1 MNWGNGPAMGD
12 RPITVL
18 LADDHRMVR
27 EALVPFVRRVGEN
40 VTVLEGGSLADV
52 MELLAKPDTIDLL
65 IVDLYM
71 PGMHGIASLR
81 QIRETRPKMPIAVL
95 SGSINPQDI
104 ESALDF
110 GVAGY
115 MPKTMIGAA
124 FVNALSLVLNGE
136 RFVPSEF
143 YIGLRN
149 RGPAP
154 SPDEANTGGKT
165 PVGLT
170 SRQWAV
176 LRELV
181 QGRSNKEIAKAL
193 GIEEITVK
201 VHLQAVFKRLQVSN
215 RTQAATYAMQR
226 GWFGKMDERGGR
238 SNEPLSS

>member
-1 MNWGNGPAMGD
+1 MSQ
-12 RPITVL
+12 RTITVI

-27 EALVPFVRRVGEN
+27 EALVPFVRRIGDR
-40 VTVLEGGSLADV
+40 VTVLEAGTLDEVLELASRS
-52 MELLAKPDTIDLL
+52 ENHIDLVIL
-65 IVDLYM
+65 DLYM
-71 PGMHGIASLR
+71 PGMNGPGGLR
-81 QIRETRPKMPIAVL
+81 RLRELQPQTPVAVL
-95 SGSINPQDI
+95 SGSVNAQDI
-104 ESALDF
+104 EGALD
-110 GVAGY
+110 AGAVGY
-115 MPKTMIGAA
+115 LPKTMIGAA

-143 YIGLRN
+143 YLGLRD
-149 RGPAP
+149 RGPNMVAGE
-154 SPDEANTGGKT
+154 SEGGGERV

-181 QGRSNKEIAKAL
+181 AGRSNKEIAKIL

-226 GWFGKMDERGGR
+226 GWFNNRAPRNDIA
-238 SNEPLSS
+238 PT

>member
-1 MNWGNGPAMGD
+1 MTQ
-12 RPITVL
+12 RTITVI

-27 EALVPFVRRVGEN
+27 EALVPFIRRIGDR
-40 VTVLEGGSLADV
+40 VTVLEAGTLDEVLELAGRP
-52 MELLAKPDTIDLL
+52 EHTIDLVVL
-65 IVDLYM
+65 DLYM
-71 PGMHGIASLR
+71 PGMNGPGGLR
-81 QIRETRPKMPIAVL
+81 RLREVRPQTPVAVL
-95 SGSINPQDI
+95 SGSINAQDI
-104 ESALDF
+104 EGVLDA
-110 GVAGY
+110 GAAGY

-143 YIGLRN
+143 YLGLRD
-149 RGPAP
+149 RGPNMVAGEG
-154 SPDEANTGGKT
+154 EAGGDRA

-181 QGRSNKEIAKAL
+181 AGRSNKEIAKIL

-215 RTQAATYAMQR
+215 RTQAATHAMQR
-226 GWFGKMDERGGR
+226 GWFSNR
-238 SNEPLSS
+238 SARNDIAPS

>member
-1 MNWGNGPAMGD
+1 MTQKA
-12 RPITVL
+12 ITVV

-27 EALVPFVRRVGEN
+27 EALVPFVRRIGDKVA
-40 VTVLEGGSLADV
+40 VLEAGSLDEVVEHA
-52 MELLAKPDTIDLL
+52 ERTENINLF

-71 PGMHGIASLR
+71 PGMNGPGGLR
-81 QIRETRPKMPIAVL
+81 RLRELRPATPVAVL
-95 SGSINPQDI
+95 SGSVSAQDI
-104 ESALDF
+104 EGALDA
-110 GVAGY
+110 GAAGY

-143 YIGLRN
+143 YLGLRD
-149 RGPAP
+149 RGPNMMA
-154 SPDEANTGGKT
+154 PDEFGGGERA

-181 QGRSNKEIAKAL
+181 AGRSNKEIAKIL

-215 RTQAATYAMQR
+215 RTQAATYAMQK
-226 GWFGKMDERGGR
+226 GWFSSRGPRPDILPG
-238 SNEPLSS
+238 

>member
-1 MNWGNGPAMGD
+1 MSQ
-12 RPITVL
+12 RTITVI

-27 EALVPFVRRVGEN
+27 EALVPFVRRIGDR
-40 VTVLEGGSLADV
+40 VTVLEAGTLDEVLDLASRSENPV
-52 MELLAKPDTIDLL
+52 DLVIL
-65 IVDLYM
+65 DLYM
-71 PGMHGIASLR
+71 PGMNGPGGLR
-81 QIRETRPKMPIAVL
+81 RLRELQPQTPVAVL
-95 SGSINPQDI
+95 SGSVNAQDI
-104 ESALDF
+104 EGALD
-110 GVAGY
+110 AGAVGY
-115 MPKTMIGAA
+115 LPKTMIGAA

-143 YIGLRN
+143 YLGLRD
-149 RGPAP
+149 RGPNMVAGE
-154 SPDEANTGGKT
+154 SEGGGERV

-181 QGRSNKEIAKAL
+181 AGRSNKEIAKIL

-226 GWFGKMDERGGR
+226 GWFNNRAPRNDIA
-238 SNEPLSS
+238 PT

>member
-1 MNWGNGPAMGD
+1 MSQ
-12 RPITVL
+12 RTITVV

-27 EALVPFVRRVGEN
+27 EALVPFVRRIGDKVAVIEAGTLDE
-40 VTVLEGGSLADV
+40 VVAISS
-52 MELLAKPDTIDLL
+52 KPETSIDLIIL
-65 IVDLYM
+65 DLYM
-71 PGMHGIASLR
+71 PGMNGPGGLR
-81 QIRETRPKMPIAVL
+81 RLREIRPETPVAVL
-95 SGSINPQDI
+95 SGSVNAQDI
-104 ESALDF
+104 EGVLDA
-110 GVAGY
+110 GAAGY
-115 MPKTMIGAA
+115 LPKTMIGAA

-143 YIGLRN
+143 YLGLRD
-149 RGPAP
+149 RGPNMAAQ
-154 SPDEANTGGKT
+154 EADAGGDRA

-181 QGRSNKEIAKAL
+181 AGRSNKEIAKIL

-226 GWFGKMDERGGR
+226 GWFNNRAQR
-238 SNEPLSS
+238 SDVSPS

>member
-1 MNWGNGPAMGD
+1 MSQRA
-12 RPITVL
+12 ITVI

-27 EALVPFVRRVGEN
+27 EALVPFVRRIADR
-40 VTVLEGGSLADV
+40 VTVLEAGTLDEVIELASRP
-52 MELLAKPDTIDLL
+52 EAQIDLVVL
-65 IVDLYM
+65 DLYM
-71 PGMHGIASLR
+71 PGMNGPGGLR
-81 QIRETRPKMPIAVL
+81 RFREARPQTPVAVL
-95 SGSINPQDI
+95 SGSVNAQDI
-104 ESALDF
+104 EGALD
-110 GVAGY
+110 AGAVGY
-115 MPKTMIGAA
+115 LPKTMIGAA

-143 YIGLRN
+143 YLGLRD
-149 RGPAP
+149 RGPQMVAGEG
-154 SPDEANTGGKT
+154 EAGDRA

-181 QGRSNKEIAKAL
+181 AGRSNKEIAKIL

-226 GWFGKMDERGGR
+226 GWFNNR
-238 SNEPLSS
+238 SSRTDIAPS

>member
-1 MNWGNGPAMGD
+1 MGD

-40 VTVLEGGSLADV
+40 IVVLEAGSLPEV
-52 MELLAKPDTIDLL
+52 LEQLAKPDIIDL
-65 IVDLYM
+65 IVIDLYM
-71 PGMHGIASLR
+71 PGMHGISSLR
-81 QIRETRPKMPIAVL
+81 QVREMRPKVPIAVL

-110 GVAGY
+110 GAAGY
-115 MPKTMIGAA
+115 LPKTMIGAA

-143 YIGLRN
+143 YLGLRD
-149 RGPAP
+149 RGPAV
-154 SPDEANTGGKT
+154 SADEANTGNKV

-181 QGRSNKEIAKAL
+181 SGRSNKEIAKAL

-226 GWFGKMDERGGR
+226 GWFGKTDEQRSR
-238 SNEPLSS
+238 SNEPLPG

>member
-1 MNWGNGPAMGD
+1 MSD
-12 RPITVL
+12 RTITVL

-27 EALVPFVRRVGEN
+27 EALVPFVRRVGED
-40 VTVLEGGSLADV
+40 VTVLEAGSLTDV
-52 MELLAKPDTIDLL
+52 IEMVSKPDHIDL
-65 IVDLYM
+65 IVIDLYM
-71 PGMHGIASLR
+71 PGMQGIPSLR
-81 QIRETRPKMPIAVL
+81 QIRERRPSVPIAVL
-95 SGSINPQDI
+95 SGSVNPQDI

-110 GVAGY
+110 GAAGY
-115 MPKTMIGAA
+115 LPKTMIGAA

-143 YIGLRN
+143 YMGLRD
-149 RGPAP
+149 RGPT
-154 SPDEANTGGKT
+154 ANVDDQAGGSKV

-181 QGRSNKEIAKAL
+181 LGRSNKEIAKAL

-226 GWFGKMDERGGR
+226 GWFSRAEDRARG
-238 SNEPLSS
+238 NEPLQG

>member
-1 MNWGNGPAMGD
+1 MSQ
-12 RPITVL
+12 RIITVI

-27 EALVPFVRRVGEN
+27 EALVPFVRRIGDR
-40 VTVLEGGSLADV
+40 VTVLEAGSLDEV
-52 MELLAKPDTIDLL
+52 LELAARSEIPIDLVIL
-65 IVDLYM
+65 DLYM
-71 PGMHGIASLR
+71 PGMNGPGGLR
-81 QIRETRPKMPIAVL
+81 RLREARPQTPVAVL
-95 SGSINPQDI
+95 SGSVNAQDI
-104 ESALDF
+104 EGALD
-110 GVAGY
+110 AGAVGY
-115 MPKTMIGAA
+115 LPKTMIGAA

-143 YIGLRN
+143 YLGLRD
-149 RGPAP
+149 RGPNMVAGE
-154 SPDEANTGGKT
+154 SESGGERV

-181 QGRSNKEIAKAL
+181 AGRSNKEIAKIL

-226 GWFGKMDERGGR
+226 GWFNNRASRTDIAP
-238 SNEPLSS
+238 S

>member
-1 MNWGNGPAMGD
+1 MSQ
-12 RPITVL
+12 RPITVV

-27 EALVPFVRRVGEN
+27 EALVPFVRRIGER
-40 VTVLEGGSLADV
+40 VVVLEAGTLDETVEIVARSEQDV
-52 MELLAKPDTIDLL
+52 DLIIL
-65 IVDLYM
+65 DLYM
-71 PGMHGIASLR
+71 PGMNGPGGLR
-81 QIRETRPKMPIAVL
+81 RVRELRPQTPVAVL
-95 SGSINPQDI
+95 SGSVHAQDI
-104 ESALDF
+104 EGALDA
-110 GVAGY
+110 GAAGY
-115 MPKTMIGAA
+115 LPKTMVGAA

-143 YIGLRN
+143 YMGLRD
-149 RGPAP
+149 RGPHVSAGDGEF
-154 SPDEANTGGKT
+154 SGDRM

-181 QGRSNKEIAKAL
+181 AGRSNKEIAKIL

-226 GWFGKMDERGGR
+226 GWFNNRSAGR
-238 SNEPLSS
+238 SDTATT

>member
-1 MNWGNGPAMGD
+1 MSQ
-12 RPITVL
+12 RTITVI

-27 EALVPFVRRVGEN
+27 EALVPFVRRIGDL
-40 VTVLEGGSLADV
+40 VTVLEAGSLDEV
-52 MELLAKPDTIDLL
+52 LDLAGRSENPIDLVIL
-65 IVDLYM
+65 DLYM
-71 PGMHGIASLR
+71 PGMNGPGGLR
-81 QIRETRPKMPIAVL
+81 RLRELRPQTPVAVL
-95 SGSINPQDI
+95 SGSVNAQDI
-104 ESALDF
+104 EGALD
-110 GVAGY
+110 AGAVGY
-115 MPKTMIGAA
+115 LPKTMIGAA

-143 YIGLRN
+143 YLGLRD
-149 RGPAP
+149 RGPNMVAGE
-154 SPDEANTGGKT
+154 SEGGGDRV

-181 QGRSNKEIAKAL
+181 VGRSNKEIAKIL

-226 GWFGKMDERGGR
+226 GWFNNRAPRGDIAP
-238 SNEPLSS
+238 S

>member
-1 MNWGNGPAMGD
+1 MNQ
-12 RPITVL
+12 RSITVV

-27 EALVPFVRRVGEN
+27 EALVPFVRRIGDR
-40 VTVLEGGSLADV
+40 VTVLEAGTLDETI
-52 MELLAKPDTIDLL
+52 ELLSRPDQSVDLIIL
-65 IVDLYM
+65 DLYM
-71 PGMHGIASLR
+71 PGMNGPGGLR
-81 QIRETRPKMPIAVL
+81 RVREARPQTPVAVL
-95 SGSINPQDI
+95 SGSVHAQDI
-104 ESALDF
+104 EGALDA
-110 GVAGY
+110 GAAGY
-115 MPKTMIGAA
+115 LPKTMVGAA

-143 YIGLRN
+143 YLGLRD
-149 RGPAP
+149 RGPNMAAG
-154 SPDEANTGGKT
+154 EGEMGGDRA

-181 QGRSNKEIAKAL
+181 AGRSNKEIAKIL

-226 GWFGKMDERGGR
+226 GWFNNRTAPRGDVTH
-238 SNEPLSS
+238 S

>member
-1 MNWGNGPAMGD
+1 MSQ
-12 RPITVL
+12 RTITVI

-27 EALVPFVRRVGEN
+27 EALVPFVRRIGDR
-40 VTVLEGGSLADV
+40 VTVLEAGTLDEVLDLASRS
-52 MELLAKPDTIDLL
+52 ENPIDLVIL
-65 IVDLYM
+65 DLYM
-71 PGMHGIASLR
+71 PGMNGPGGLR
-81 QIRETRPKMPIAVL
+81 RLRELRPQTPVAVL
-95 SGSINPQDI
+95 SGSVNAQDI
-104 ESALDF
+104 EGALD
-110 GVAGY
+110 AGAVGY
-115 MPKTMIGAA
+115 LPKTMIGAA

-143 YIGLRN
+143 YLGLRD
-149 RGPAP
+149 RGPNMVAGE
-154 SPDEANTGGKT
+154 SEGGGDRV

-181 QGRSNKEIAKAL
+181 VGRSNKEIAKIL

-226 GWFGKMDERGGR
+226 GWFNNRAPR
-238 SNEPLSS
+238 SDIAPT

>member
-1 MNWGNGPAMGD
+1 MSQKT
-12 RPITVL
+12 ITAI

-27 EALVPFVRRVGEN
+27 EALVPFVRRIGDR
-40 VTVLEGGSLADV
+40 VTVLEAGSLDEVLEIVARP
-52 MELLAKPDTIDLL
+52 EIEIDLA

-71 PGMHGIASLR
+71 PGMNGPGGLR
-81 QIRETRPKMPIAVL
+81 RLREVRPQTPVAVL
-95 SGSINPQDI
+95 SGSINAQDI
-104 ESALDF
+104 EGALDA
-110 GVAGY
+110 GAAGY
-115 MPKTMIGAA
+115 LPKTMIGAA

-143 YIGLRN
+143 YIGLRD
-149 RGPAP
+149 RGANMIAGPEGEASAERAP
-154 SPDEANTGGKT
+154 I
-165 PVGLT
+165 GLT

-181 QGRSNKEIAKAL
+181 AGRSNKEIAKIL

-226 GWFGKMDERGGR
+226 GWFNNRSTRGDIAP
-238 SNEPLSS
+238 S

>member
-1 MNWGNGPAMGD
+1 MGD
-12 RPITVL
+12 RLISIL

-27 EALVPFVRRVGEN
+27 EALVPFVRRVAPD
-40 VTVLEGGSLADV
+40 VTVLEAGSLSEV
-52 MELLAKPDTIDLL
+52 LELIAKPDPIDL
-65 IVDLYM
+65 IVIDLYM
-71 PGMHGIASLR
+71 PGMHGVASLR
-81 QIRETRPKMPIAVL
+81 QVREARPTVPIAVL

-104 ESALDF
+104 EAALDF
-110 GVAGY
+110 GAAGY
-115 MPKTMIGAA
+115 LPKTMVGAA

-143 YIGLRN
+143 YIGLRD
-149 RGPAP
+149 RGPTVGAED
-154 SPDEANTGGKT
+154 SNGNKT

-181 QGRSNKEIAKAL
+181 LGRSNKEIAKAL

-226 GWFGKMDERGGR
+226 GWFARGEERARG
-238 SNEPLSS
+238 NEPLQS

>member
-1 MNWGNGPAMGD
+1 MSQ
-12 RPITVL
+12 RTITVI

-27 EALVPFVRRVGEN
+27 EALVPFVRRIGDR
-40 VTVLEGGSLADV
+40 VTVLEAGSLDEV
-52 MELLAKPDTIDLL
+52 LDLAGRSENPIDLVIL
-65 IVDLYM
+65 DLYM
-71 PGMHGIASLR
+71 PGMNGPGGLR
-81 QIRETRPKMPIAVL
+81 RLRELRPQTPVAVL
-95 SGSINPQDI
+95 SGSVNAQDI
-104 ESALDF
+104 EGALD
-110 GVAGY
+110 AGAVGY
-115 MPKTMIGAA
+115 LPKTMIGAA

-143 YIGLRN
+143 YLGLRD
-149 RGPAP
+149 RGPNMVAGE
-154 SPDEANTGGKT
+154 SEGGGDRV

-181 QGRSNKEIAKAL
+181 VGRSNKEIAKIL

-226 GWFGKMDERGGR
+226 GWFNNRAPRGDIAP
-238 SNEPLSS
+238 S

>member
-1 MNWGNGPAMGD
+1 MSQRA
-12 RPITVL
+12 ITVI

-27 EALVPFVRRVGEN
+27 EALVPFVRRIGDR
-40 VTVLEGGSLADV
+40 VTVLEAGSLDEV
-52 MELLAKPDTIDLL
+52 LDLAGRSETPVDLVIL
-65 IVDLYM
+65 DLYM
-71 PGMHGIASLR
+71 PGMNGPGGLR
-81 QIRETRPKMPIAVL
+81 RLRELQPQTPVAVL
-95 SGSINPQDI
+95 SGSVNAQDI
-104 ESALDF
+104 EGALD
-110 GVAGY
+110 AGAVGY
-115 MPKTMIGAA
+115 LPKTMIGAA

-143 YIGLRN
+143 YLGLRD
-149 RGPAP
+149 RGPQMVAGEG
-154 SPDEANTGGKT
+154 EAGGERM

-181 QGRSNKEIAKAL
+181 AGRSNKEIAKIL

-226 GWFGKMDERGGR
+226 GWFNNRAPRNDIAP
-238 SNEPLSS
+238 S

>member
-1 MNWGNGPAMGD
+1 MNQ
-12 RPITVL
+12 RSITVV

-27 EALVPFVRRVGEN
+27 EALVPFVRRIGDR
-40 VTVLEGGSLADV
+40 VTVLEAGTLDEAV
-52 MELLAKPDTIDLL
+52 ELLSRPDQTVDLIIL
-65 IVDLYM
+65 DLYM
-71 PGMHGIASLR
+71 PGMNGPGGLR
-81 QIRETRPKMPIAVL
+81 RVREARPSTPVAVL
-95 SGSINPQDI
+95 SGSVHAQDI
-104 ESALDF
+104 EGALDA
-110 GVAGY
+110 GAAGY
-115 MPKTMIGAA
+115 LPKTMVGAA

-143 YIGLRN
+143 YMGLRD
-149 RGPAP
+149 RGPNMMAG
-154 SPDEANTGGKT
+154 EGEFGGERA

-181 QGRSNKEIAKAL
+181 AGRSNKEIAKIL

-226 GWFGKMDERGGR
+226 GWFNNRAAQRTDAAHT
-238 SNEPLSS
+238 

>member
-1 MNWGNGPAMGD
+1 MSQKT
-12 RPITVL
+12 ITTI

-27 EALVPFVRRVGEN
+27 EALVPFVRRIGDR
-40 VTVLEGGSLADV
+40 VTVLEAGSLDEVLEIVARP
-52 MELLAKPDTIDLL
+52 EIEIDLV

-71 PGMHGIASLR
+71 PGMNGPGGLR
-81 QIRETRPKMPIAVL
+81 RLREARPQTPVAVL
-95 SGSINPQDI
+95 SGSVNAQDI
-104 ESALDF
+104 EGALD
-110 GVAGY
+110 AGAVGY
-115 MPKTMIGAA
+115 LPKTMIGAA

-143 YIGLRN
+143 YLGLRD
-149 RGPAP
+149 RGPNMVAGEG
-154 SPDEANTGGKT
+154 EASAERT
-165 PVGLT
+165 PIGLT

-181 QGRSNKEIAKAL
+181 AGRSNKEIAKIL

-226 GWFGKMDERGGR
+226 GWFNNR
-238 SNEPLSS
+238 STRSDVAPG

>member
-1 MNWGNGPAMGD
+1 MTQ
-12 RPITVL
+12 RTITVV

-27 EALVPFVRRVGEN
+27 EALVPFIRRVGDK
-40 VTVLEGGSLADV
+40 VTVLEAGTLDEV
-52 MELLAKPDTIDLL
+52 LELVGKAGQVDLVIL
-65 IVDLYM
+65 DLYM
-71 PGMHGIASLR
+71 PGMNGPGGLR
-81 QIRETRPKMPIAVL
+81 KLRELRPDTPVAVL
-95 SGSINPQDI
+95 SGSVNAQDI
-104 ESALDF
+104 EGVLDA
-110 GVAGY
+110 GAAGY
-115 MPKTMIGAA
+115 LPKTMIGAA

-143 YIGLRN
+143 YLGLRD
-149 RGPAP
+149 RGPNMIA
-154 SPDEANTGGKT
+154 SESESGEDRA

-181 QGRSNKEIAKAL
+181 GGRSNKEIAKIL

-226 GWFGKMDERGGR
+226 GWFNSMSQRGDQPP
-238 SNEPLSS
+238 S

>member
-1 MNWGNGPAMGD
+1 MSQ
-12 RPITVL
+12 RVITVV

-27 EALVPFVRRVGEN
+27 EALVPFVRRIGDK
-40 VTVLEGGSLADV
+40 VTVLEAGTLDEAIEISGRPDV
-52 MELLAKPDTIDLL
+52 AIDLIIL
-65 IVDLYM
+65 DLYM
-71 PGMHGIASLR
+71 PGMNGPGGLR
-81 QIRETRPKMPIAVL
+81 RLREMRPETPVAVL
-95 SGSINPQDI
+95 SGSVNAQDI
-104 ESALDF
+104 EGALDA
-110 GVAGY
+110 GAAGY
-115 MPKTMIGAA
+115 LPKTMIGAA

-143 YIGLRN
+143 YLGLRD
-149 RGPAP
+149 RGPNMVAQE
-154 SPDEANTGGKT
+154 SEGSGDRA

-181 QGRSNKEIAKAL
+181 GGRSNKEIAKIL

-226 GWFGKMDERGGR
+226 GWFNNR
-238 SNEPLSS
+238 SSRSDVSPS

>member
-1 MNWGNGPAMGD
+1 MGD
-12 RPITVL
+12 RAITVL

-27 EALVPFVRRVGEN
+27 EALVPFVRRVGDN
-40 VTVLEGGSLADV
+40 VTVVEAGTLAEV
-52 MELLAKPDTIDLL
+52 MDQIVKHDGIDL
-65 IVDLYM
+65 IVIDLYM
-71 PGMHGIASLR
+71 PGMHGISSLR
-81 QIRETRPKMPIAVL
+81 QIRELRPNMPIAVL

-110 GVAGY
+110 GAAGY
-115 MPKTMIGAA
+115 LPKTMIGAA

-143 YIGLRN
+143 YLGLRD
-149 RGPAP
+149 RGPATA
-154 SPDEANTGGKT
+154 PDEQATGSKV

-226 GWFGKMDERGGR
+226 GWFGRAEERGRG
-238 SNEPLSS
+238 NEPLSS

>member
-1 MNWGNGPAMGD
+1 MGEQPKMNQ
-12 RPITVL
+12 RSITVV

-27 EALVPFVRRVGEN
+27 EALVPFVRRIGER
-40 VTVLEGGSLADV
+40 VIVLEAGSLDEV
-52 MELLAKPDTIDLL
+52 IELISRPEQDIDLVIL
-65 IVDLYM
+65 DLYM
-71 PGMHGIASLR
+71 PGMNGPGGLR
-81 QIRETRPKMPIAVL
+81 RVREVRPQTPVAVL
-95 SGSINPQDI
+95 SGSVHSQDI
-104 ESALDF
+104 EGALDA
-110 GVAGY
+110 GAAGY
-115 MPKTMIGAA
+115 LPKTMVGAA

-143 YIGLRN
+143 YLGLRD
-149 RGPAP
+149 RGPHMAAGEG
-154 SPDEANTGGKT
+154 EAGGDRA

-181 QGRSNKEIAKAL
+181 AGRSNKEIAKIL

-226 GWFGKMDERGGR
+226 GWFNNRTAQRGDIAP
-238 SNEPLSS
+238 S

>member
-1 MNWGNGPAMGD
+1 MSQ
-12 RPITVL
+12 RTITVI

-27 EALVPFVRRVGEN
+27 EALVPFVRRIGDR
-40 VTVLEGGSLADV
+40 VTVLEAGTLDEVLDLASRS
-52 MELLAKPDTIDLL
+52 ENPIDLVIL
-65 IVDLYM
+65 DLYM
-71 PGMHGIASLR
+71 PGMNGPGGLR
-81 QIRETRPKMPIAVL
+81 RLRELRPQTPVAVL
-95 SGSINPQDI
+95 SGSVNAQDI
-104 ESALDF
+104 EGALD
-110 GVAGY
+110 AGAVGY
-115 MPKTMIGAA
+115 LPKTMIGAA

-143 YIGLRN
+143 YLGLRD
-149 RGPAP
+149 RGPNMVAAE
-154 SPDEANTGGKT
+154 SEGGGDRV

-181 QGRSNKEIAKAL
+181 VGRSNKEIAKIL

-226 GWFGKMDERGGR
+226 GWFNNRAPR
-238 SNEPLSS
+238 SDIAPT

>member
-1 MNWGNGPAMGD
+1 MGD

-27 EALVPFVRRVGEN
+27 EALVPFVRRVGES
-40 VTVLEGGSLADV
+40 VSVLEAGSLPEV
-52 MELLAKPDTIDLL
+52 IEQITKPDVIDLVV
-65 IVDLYM
+65 IDLYM

-81 QIRETRPKMPIAVL
+81 QVRELRPSVPIAVL

-110 GVAGY
+110 GAAGY
-115 MPKTMIGAA
+115 LPKTMIGAA

-143 YIGLRN
+143 YLGLRD
-149 RGPAP
+149 RGPTT
-154 SPDEANTGGKT
+154 SPDEQATGSKT

-181 QGRSNKEIAKAL
+181 LGRSNKEIAKAL

-226 GWFGKMDERGGR
+226 GWFGRSDDRSR
-238 SNEPLSS
+238 SNEPLPG

>member
-1 MNWGNGPAMGD
+1 MSQRA
-12 RPITVL
+12 ITVV

-27 EALVPFVRRVGEN
+27 EALVPFVRRIGDK
-40 VTVLEGGSLADV
+40 VTVIEAGTLDEVVEVAS
-52 MELLAKPDTIDLL
+52 KPEAVVDLIIL
-65 IVDLYM
+65 DLYM
-71 PGMHGIASLR
+71 PGMNGPGGLR
-81 QIRETRPKMPIAVL
+81 RLREIRPDTPVAVL
-95 SGSINPQDI
+95 SGSVNAQDI
-104 ESALDF
+104 EGVLDA
-110 GVAGY
+110 GAAGY
-115 MPKTMIGAA
+115 LPKTMIGAA

-143 YIGLRN
+143 YLGLRD
-149 RGPAP
+149 RGPNMTAQ
-154 SPDEANTGGKT
+154 EADAGGDRA

-181 QGRSNKEIAKAL
+181 AGRSNKEIAKIL

-226 GWFGKMDERGGR
+226 GWFNNRAQR
-238 SNEPLSS
+238 SDISPS

>member
-1 MNWGNGPAMGD
+1 MSQRA
-12 RPITVL
+12 ITVV

-27 EALVPFVRRVGEN
+27 EALVPFVRRIGDK
-40 VTVLEGGSLADV
+40 VTVIEAGTLDEVVEVAI
-52 MELLAKPDTIDLL
+52 KPEAVVDLIIL
-65 IVDLYM
+65 DLYM
-71 PGMHGIASLR
+71 PGMNGPGGLR
-81 QIRETRPKMPIAVL
+81 RLREIRPDTPVAVL
-95 SGSINPQDI
+95 SGSVNAQDI
-104 ESALDF
+104 EGVLDA
-110 GVAGY
+110 GAAGY
-115 MPKTMIGAA
+115 LPKTMIGAA

-143 YIGLRN
+143 YIGLRD
-149 RGPAP
+149 RGPNMTAQ
-154 SPDEANTGGKT
+154 EADAGGDRA

-181 QGRSNKEIAKAL
+181 AGRSNKEIAKIL

-226 GWFGKMDERGGR
+226 GWFNNRAQR
-238 SNEPLSS
+238 SDISPS

>member
-1 MNWGNGPAMGD
+1 MSQ
-12 RPITVL
+12 RTITVI

-27 EALVPFVRRVGEN
+27 EALVPFVRRIGDR
-40 VTVLEGGSLADV
+40 VTVLEAGSLDEV
-52 MELLAKPDTIDLL
+52 LELAARSEIPIDLVIL
-65 IVDLYM
+65 DLYM
-71 PGMHGIASLR
+71 PGMNGPGGLR
-81 QIRETRPKMPIAVL
+81 RLREARPQTPVAVL
-95 SGSINPQDI
+95 SGSVNAQDI
-104 ESALDF
+104 EGALD
-110 GVAGY
+110 AGAVGY
-115 MPKTMIGAA
+115 LPKTMIGAA

-143 YIGLRN
+143 YLGLRD
-149 RGPAP
+149 RGPNMVAGE
-154 SPDEANTGGKT
+154 SESGGERV

-181 QGRSNKEIAKAL
+181 AGRSNKEIAKIL

-226 GWFGKMDERGGR
+226 GWFNNRASRTDIAPG
-238 SNEPLSS
+238 

>member
-1 MNWGNGPAMGD
+1 MNQ
-12 RPITVL
+12 RTITVI

-27 EALVPFVRRVGEN
+27 EALVPFVRRIGDR
-40 VTVLEGGSLADV
+40 VTVLEAGTLDEVLELASRPENPV
-52 MELLAKPDTIDLL
+52 DLVIL
-65 IVDLYM
+65 DLYM
-71 PGMHGIASLR
+71 PGMNGPGGLR
-81 QIRETRPKMPIAVL
+81 RLRELQPQTPVAVL
-95 SGSINPQDI
+95 SGSVNAQDI
-104 ESALDF
+104 EGALD
-110 GVAGY
+110 AGAVGY
-115 MPKTMIGAA
+115 LPKTMIGAA

-143 YIGLRN
+143 YLGLRD
-149 RGPAP
+149 RGPNMVA
-154 SPDEANTGGKT
+154 SESESGGERV

-181 QGRSNKEIAKAL
+181 AGRSNKEIAKIL

-226 GWFGKMDERGGR
+226 GWFNNRAPRNDIA
-238 SNEPLSS
+238 PT